1 MRPISKTLFVIFL
14 MLLSIRSMLLS
25 QAPDTLWTRIY
36 GGSGVDRV
44 VGVMPTPDGGFMW
57 AGVTPHDSLSDFD
70 IWYFK
75 TDAEGN
81 MLWEEKI
88 GRADS
93 TEDIVS
99 FELAWDG
106 GFLMA
111 GWMID
116 SDGLNDATILKLRPD
131 GQEDWWFRYG
141 IASEATAFHGV
152 VSAPGGGAVA
162 VGQSSLNLAGANFYT
177 LGTFPSGLYMWNNLY
192 DWGWTEIGRH
202 ICNTSDGGY
211 VITGE
216 TNSFYTHSFKIFLQ
230 KLDISGVIQWEQL
243 HGWEGDQYGT
253 YVQPTPDNG
262 FIAVGYST
270 KSGTMDDDVCI
281 VKTDSLGNAEWYKV
295 YGGESMDKATCVQVV
310 ANGYIVAGSGQKPL
324 SHSRDVY
331 LVKLDLNGDTLWTKY
346 IGEEWNNE
354 TAYQIRQTSNGG
366 YIIAGYRVIATGNS
380 DAYLVRL
387 APDTVTAINTQQS
400 EVPQNYI
407 LNQNYPNP
415 FNPVTTI
422 QFQLPQRAWVTL
434 KIFDPLG
441 KEIVTLIN
449 EQLPAGSYQKIW
461 QARDLSSGIYFYHLK
476 SNDFQTVKK
485 MILMK

>member
-1 MRPISKTLFVIFL
+1 V
-14 MLLSIRSMLLS
+14 
-25 QAPDTLWTRIY
+25 
-36 GGSGVDRV
+36 
-44 VGVMPTPDGGFMW
+44 
-57 AGVTPHDSLSDFD
+57 
-70 IWYFK
+70 
-75 TDAEGN
+75 
-81 MLWEEKI
+81 
-88 GRADS
+88 
-93 TEDIVS
+93 
-99 FELAWDG
+99 
-106 GFLMA
+106 
-111 GWMID
+111 
-116 SDGLNDATILKLRPD
+116 
-131 GQEDWWFRYG
+131 
-141 IASEATAFHGV
+141 
-152 VSAPGGGAVA
+152 
-162 VGQSSLNLAGANFYT
+162 
-177 LGTFPSGLYMWNNLY
+177 
-192 DWGWTEIGRH
+192 
-202 ICNTSDGGY
+202 
-211 VITGE
+211 
-216 TNSFYTHSFKIFLQ
+216 
-230 KLDISGVIQWEQL
+230 
-243 HGWEGDQYGT
+243 
-253 YVQPTPDNG
+253 
-262 FIAVGYST
+262 
-270 KSGTMDDDVCI
+270 
-281 VKTDSLGNAEWYKV
+281 
-295 YGGESMDKATCVQVV
+295 
-310 ANGYIVAGSGQKPL
+310 
-324 SHSRDVY
+324 
-331 LVKLDLNGDTLWTKY
+331 NGDTLWTKY